1 MAKIDIQQR
10 KVELPNGHSYEMSV
24 VTPGTGV
31 GSIIVPLARHR
42 GMVYVGLVEQWRET
56 LQQRTIEL
64 PRGGTSD
71 LSQEEALREANEEI
85 GTEIDSLRFVG
96 TISPDTGL
104 LTTKVAVWIG
114 AYPREVL
121 DKKITRPN
129 ENDMVLRWEPA
140 AVADGLL
147 MRQPVVCSMSVA
159 ALHLVARTGILN
171 SMG

>member
-1 MAKIDIQQR
+1 MAKIDIKQR
-10 KVELPNGHSYEMSV
+10 KVELPNGHSYEMTV
-24 VTPGTGV
+24 ATPGTGV

-42 GMVYVGLVEQWRET
+42 GLVYVGLVDQWREP

-64 PRGGTSD
+64 PRGGTAD
-71 LSQEEALREANEEI
+71 LSQEEALREANEEV

-96 TISPDTGL
+96 MIAPDTGL

-114 AYPREVL
+114 AYPKEVL
-121 DKKITRPN
+121 QKKVSRPN

-147 MRQPVVCSMSVA
+147 MRQPVVCAMSMA
-159 ALHLVARTGILN
+159 ALHMVARTGIL
-171 SMG
+171 SVMD